1 MRRDEIINEY
11 FEWMFRQACEGETD
25 ISYRRLFEHLHNT
38 EFRWTIPMDGN
49 RAQNGVELRW
59 RFIYEYN
66 YRAYREEIEGYLDG
80 PCSVLE
86 MLMALA
92 FKCEDDYMDDPDAGN
107 RTGQWIWI
115 MLANLGLDSMYDE
128 RYNKEYVTASLDV
141 FMDRQYKPDGEGG
154 LFVIKNCPYDLR
166 DVEIWYQLCWYLN
179 SIL

>member
-11 FEWMFRQACEGETD
+11 FEWMYRQACD
-25 ISYRRLFEHLHNT
+25 IDGDVTYIKLFEHLHNT

-49 RAQNGVELRW
+49 RAQNGIELRW
-59 RFIYEYN
+59 RFIYEYG
-66 YRAYREEIEGYLDG
+66 YRDIRDEIEEYLDG

-115 MLANLGLDSMYDE
+115 MLENLGLASMSDGN
-128 RYNKEYVTASLDV
+128 YNKHYVNASLDM

-154 LFVIKNCPYDLR
+154 LFVIKGCPYDLR